1 MAFVLTLNLFAL
13 TASTPDIEAETIN
26 DKFELYDAEDIQTDL

>member
-26 DKFELYDAEDIQTDL
+26 DKFELMTQKISRQI